1 VPCDGGQRC
10 CPSPLA
16 LLVHRCLPASLAPP
30 ARPQIPDSQKDVGS
44 NHAVSAL
51 KFRILQNFLK
61 LGYAVFLSGA
71 RADLALTWRSHS
83 C

>member
-1 VPCDGGQRC
+1 MPACQNN
-10 CPSPLA
+10 PTA
-16 LLVHRCLPASLAPP
+16 NPASPHL
-30 ARPQIPDSQKDVGS
+30 QIPESQKDAGS

-71 RADLALTWRSHS
+71 RADLALTWRWH
-83 C
+83 

>member
-1 VPCDGGQRC
+1 
-10 CPSPLA
+10 
-16 LLVHRCLPASLAPP
+16 
-30 ARPQIPDSQKDVGS
+30 VGS

>member
-1 VPCDGGQRC
+1 M
-10 CPSPLA
+10 PL
-16 LLVHRCLPASLAPP
+16 HQCLPACLSRPSFPP
-30 ARPQIPDSQKDVGS
+30 AARMPVMQIPDSQKDVGS

-71 RADLALTWRSHS
+71 R
-83 C
+83 